1 MKNKYLIFL
10 IFLTI
15 LNIIKCIS
23 QNNCLYNN
31 INKGIIYDLSPF
43 KRNSSDPWTATS
55 KLPYGGDNLYK
66 FNFCNVTVDQ
76 CHGSPDES
84 PLNIYSSAC
93 QSNYYQVGSV
103 LEPESVEFPDN
114 GLTIITSSYHIDP
127 TSDNACMGSPVPNRR
142 RMKFFLICN
151 LNMRLLTS
159 KTEVLEVETCTYQIE
174 YYSSLVCDCNY
185 GCSNHGGCYGSGH
198 CLCDSKT
205 NGSQCE
211 TSRVIIKQVYYHRH
225 LHEDNIDIFGY
236 FGFISPMLTTVK
248 IGNTYDCLNGKQHSP
263 LYISCTPTTL
273 FYGEQVISYTDGDL
287 SSNFSKNLGTYRIE
301 FLTTIKNIKLSLTG
315 FFGTISNESIINIGE
330 LQCNNLKQ
338 INDSNIVCQVDK
350 LQFGENN
357 VTITDN
363 DLSYTILKDFGNC
376 TSHVKYEV
384 NSCLCDSKT
393 KGVHCEISKIYIGS
407 VKSPTIDGGLTYIY
421 GFFSIISENS
431 IIDIGSNQCINII
444 QYNETT
450 IQCEI
455 IAGVGIHDVTLND
468 GDITFTLLKGFQYTP
483 LLLSKCF
490 KDDKPCGGISQGVC
504 TNNGCVCKSP
514 WVGTDCSSK
523 VIIIPQPS
531 KNDSNPTIEFE
542 INDEQTN
549 KYNNN
554 NNTLFK
560 SIISIVKLR
569 ELDFNSKEINSFN
582 FSKWE
587 FKEIDNT
594 TYKYKSNISTTDV
607 TITLQ
612 WFEKETNIS
621 FAYSDIKMKPS
632 TIKYTI
638 EISKYNFKNKLN
650 RLQLII
656 STMMVMNNTSDDGNN
671 NNKNNNNNKIC
682 SNKEFGETIKEEN
695 SNYLKIQ
702 IDNHSIY
709 ARFIKRAIVDTTK
722 IITLENSMLDSSRLS
737 DINIDGSG
745 SKSDNVSYREAFIG
759 ITIPY
764 FQNQI
769 IIDPDFTMLMDTKE
783 ISSLSS
789 SYSNNNESGM
799 SASKIAAIIICS
811 ILFVVVIVA
820 GSTYIWF
827 KKKSDENLIKTI
839 QMKMQ
844 SGSFN

>member
-1 MKNKYLIFL
+1 M
-10 IFLTI
+10 
-15 LNIIKCIS
+15 
-23 QNNCLYNN
+23 Q
-31 INKGIIYDLSPF
+31 
-43 KRNSSDPWTATS
+43 NSSDPWTATS

-114 GLTIITSSYHIDP
+114 GLTIITSSSHIDP
-127 TSDNACMGSPVPNRR
+127 TSDNACIGSPVPNRR

-151 LNMRLLTS
+151 LNMGLLTS

-225 LHEDNIDIFGY
+225 LQEDNIDIFGY

-248 IGNTYDCLNGKQHSP
+248 IGNTYDCLNVKQHSP

-287 SSNFSKNLGTYRIE
+287 SSNFSKNLGTCTSRGTFNKTQNICICDTQTSGYLCENSLIVIDRIE

-330 LQCNNLKQ
+330 LQCNNIKQ

-376 TSHVKYEV
+376 TSHGKYEV

-421 GFFSIISENS
+421 GFFGIISENS

-450 IQCEI
+450 IQCEV

-468 GDITFTLLKGFQYTP
+468 GEITFTLLKGFQYTP

-542 INDEQTN
+542 INNEQSN
-549 KYNNN
+549 KYNN

-621 FAYSDIKMKPS
+621 FANTDIKMKPS

-656 STMMVMNNTSDDGNN
+656 STMMVMNKTSDDDNN
-671 NNKNNNNNKIC
+671 NNKNNNNIC

-737 DINIDGSG
+737 DINIDGS
-745 SKSDNVSYREAFIG
+745 S
-759 ITIPY
+759 
-764 FQNQI
+764 
-769 IIDPDFTMLMDTKE
+769 
-783 ISSLSS
+783 
-789 SYSNNNESGM
+789 
-799 SASKIAAIIICS
+799 
-811 ILFVVVIVA
+811 VIVA

-844 SGSFN
+844 KVDLFM